1 MILKVEWT
9 WKHVKTA
16 ERNSTICV
24 NAFFTNLLPKN
35 VNVNVVITIYC
46 QGNSIFLGQKKK
58 NCSIHYLTSQNQGL
72 SGLKN
77 IWPVIMSGDLLS
89 VLFSALCQWWA
100 EANNWSARHWQITIF
115 CNNRSEVKRS
125 AIFAQQ
131 QSHEGEKL
139 GFIYSWAEYY
149 LQPNKD
155 GRHCTWADHYLKAV
169 ICRSHGGL
177 LAN

>member
-1 MILKVEWT
+1 MILKVERT
-9 WKHVKTA
+9 WKHTKTA

-35 VNVNVVITIYC
+35 VNVNVVIMIYC
-46 QGNSIFLGQKKK
+46 QGNSKFLGQKK
-58 NCSIHYLTSQNQGL
+58 NYSIHYLTSQNQGL

-125 AIFAQQ
+125 DIFAQQ
-131 QSHEGEKL
+131 QSHKGEKL

-177 LAN
+177 SAN